1 MEFNN
6 IGLFS
11 IVTGVVIFLFDLFA
25 RNRMKTIMEEGF
37 ETNGEVIGYEYKTL
51 HVAGS
56 YWSLEYPIVEY
67 IDKWGEKKIGFIK
80 YAKSSGRYFSIG
92 KEVPIVIHD
101 STIYF
106 KHSLDNSIFRP
117 LAVTIVVIGLG
128 YEIFKYIK
136 QLTWIQS

>member
-6 IGLFS
+6 FGLFS
-11 IVTGVVIFLFDLFA
+11 IGTGIVFFLFEQFD
-25 RNRMKTIMEEGF
+25 RNQMKTIMEEGYK
-37 ETNGEVIGYEYKTL
+37 TNCEVVGYENKTL

-56 YWSLEYPIVEY
+56 YRSLEYPIVEY

-101 STIYF
+101 RTIYY

-117 LAVTIVVIGLG
+117 LAIILVIIGLG
-128 YEIFKYIK
+128 YKIYKYLK
-136 QLTWIQS
+136 QLT

>member
-37 ETNGEVIGYEYKTL
+37 ETNGEVIGCEYKTL

-56 YWSLEYPIVEY
+56 Y
-67 IDKWGEKKIGFIK
+67 
-80 YAKSSGRYFSIG
+80 
-92 KEVPIVIHD
+92 
-101 STIYF
+101 
-106 KHSLDNSIFRP
+106 
-117 LAVTIVVIGLG
+117 
-128 YEIFKYIK
+128 
-136 QLTWIQS
+136 